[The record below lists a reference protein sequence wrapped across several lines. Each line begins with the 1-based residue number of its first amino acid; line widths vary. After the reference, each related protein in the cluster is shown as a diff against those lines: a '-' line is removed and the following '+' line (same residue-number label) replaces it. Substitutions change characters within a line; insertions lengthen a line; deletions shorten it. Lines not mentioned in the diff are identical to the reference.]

1 MSWNNLLFVC
11 PEDGIALLTVNRP
24 AKLNALNGET
34 IGELDEAIARVEADN
49 SIRGLIV
56 TGAGEKAFVAGAD
69 IQELAVATAV
79 FAATGSGCCRTCT
92 RNYS

>member
-11 PEDGIALLTVNRP
+11 AEDGIAVLTVNRP
-24 AKLNALNGET
+24 SKLNALNGET
-34 IGELDEAIARVEADN
+34 IGELDDAFTRVEADD

-69 IQELAVATAV
+69 IQELASASAMEAQSLALRGT
-79 FAATGSGCCRTCT
+79 
-92 RNYS
+92 